1 MRKGK
6 QPRGGICRKTSHDVA
21 IWGEAVRAYG
31 GSAARVDLRASLMVA
46 PEPTTTGARASAC
59 GGSAARAGLML
70 APDPTITG
78 ACGGSAACVD
88 LRAGLMLA
96 PEPTTTGI
104 RATCFKLM
112 GKYLDAAIAD
122 LAMDMSTATLI
133 VDLSNQR
140 WFGDYMSF
148 SNVTTKFTIP
158 PIIIAARATIL
169 EIVPSRFVSMVHMV
183 RDGNSLHNERR
194 GIEEDPVVAE
204 SITMCTGPIVFVC
217 GDGKVDE
224 GEDGVIF
231 RAVRAHL
238 EAGHMMV
245 IMARTG
251 TCSGNYK
258 RLQTVF
264 PDLLRVVDHLIPE

>member
-1 MRKGK
+1 MRKSN
-6 QPRGGICRKTSHDVA
+6 QPLKKAHGGICRKTSHDVA

-46 PEPTTTGARASAC
+46 PEPTTTGARAS
-59 GGSAARAGLML
+59 
-70 APDPTITG
+70 

-169 EIVPSRFVSMVHMV
+169 EVVPSRFVSMVHMV